1 MAQVSE
7 TAAILAN
14 LKQSNPS
21 RLMSFS
27 IHCSFGEIID
37 KITILDIK
45 LQKASGAA
53 LKAVQTEYNAIKSH
67 LDYNKTP
74 EFKRL
79 LSELRRV
86 NQTLWA
92 LEDDIRQMSAAGSFN
107 QDYIKVAE
115 SIHKTNDERYRIK
128 KSLNTL
134 VGSNITEEKLYT
146 DPTAD
151 AQDLFARGD
160 YYSSLK
166 AFERLVEG
174 ASSTLA
180 LFYALASYITNCAFL
195 GIENK
200 FDDKIDE
207 IMPTI
212 LSHVTDEAFYK
223 HMMLTYGHLLLRR
236 KLYQKATDYLTFMN
250 SVSGPNIHPTTM
262 AYFKPGDTGKT
273 LLVYMGGGLGDKI
286 MFGRFIPRVCTTNS
300 ANKVILLCDDNLV
313 WIFKVFADLTN
324 LSFLPYSQRELLNFS
339 EITYHTNI
347 HMLPHYLGL
356 EYKDIYADY
365 YLKELRTSLPPAI
378 EKRLSSQK
386 TVLINWHG
394 NYANQLERINRG
406 MSLADLSS
414 LFSLEGI
421 QFVST
426 QKEYSPEEAAL
437 MKTYNILN
445 LGASVDKDGDAYKD
459 TLAIMRHA
467 AVVISTDTSFVHVAG
482 TADVPCWVMLTRG
495 CEWRW
500 TQDTKTN
507 WYPNLRLFRQ
517 KEPKTWKPV
526 IANVRQALQDLL
538 DLN

>member
-1 MAQVSE
+1 
-7 TAAILAN
+7 
-14 LKQSNPS
+14 
-21 RLMSFS
+21 MSFS
-27 IHCSFGEIID
+27 IRCSFGEIID

-45 LQKASGAA
+45 LQKASGPA

-79 LSELRRV
+79 LAELRKV
-86 NQTLWA
+86 NQTLWT
-92 LEDDIRQMSAAGSFN
+92 LEDDIRRMSAAGSFG
-107 QDYIKVAE
+107 QDYIKAAE

-128 KSLNTL
+128 KSLNSL

-146 DPTAD
+146 DPHAD

-160 YYSSLK
+160 YIISLK
-166 AFERLVEG
+166 AFEGLVNG
-174 ASSTLA
+174 ATSTLA
-180 LFYALASYITNCAFL
+180 LFHALASYTTNCAFL

-200 FDDKIDE
+200 FQEKLDG
-207 IMPTI
+207 IMPSI

-223 HMMLTYGHLLLRR
+223 HMLLTYGHLLLRR

-250 SVSGPNIHPTTM
+250 SVVGPNIHPTTM

-286 MFGRFIPRVCTTNS
+286 MFGRFIPRVCTS
-300 ANKVILLCDDNLV
+300 QKDNKVLLLCDDNLL
-313 WIFKVFADLTN
+313 WIFKVFADLAN
-324 LSFLPYSQRELLNFS
+324 LTIMPYSQRELLNFS
-339 EITYHTNI
+339 EISYHTNI
-347 HMLPHYLGL
+347 HMLPHLLGL
-356 EYKDIYADY
+356 EYTDIYADY
-365 YLKELRTSLPPAI
+365 YLKDLQTTLSSAI
-378 EKRLSSQK
+378 EKRLSYSKPMK

-406 MSLADLSS
+406 MTLADLAP

-426 QKEYSPEEAAL
+426 QKEFSPEEAAL
-437 MKTYNILN
+437 MKTFNIMN
-445 LGASVDKDGDAYKD
+445 LGADVDKDGDAYKD
-459 TLAIMRHA
+459 TLAIMRHS

-482 TADVPCWVMLTRG
+482 TADLPCWVMLTRG

-517 KEPKTWKPV
+517 QEPKNWKPV
-526 IANVRQALQDLL
+526 VAGVRQALQDLL